1 MKVLRVTWAII
12 AVAVAGGTF
21 ALFFAGWRQSA
32 SGPVSEGQWIVASAR
47 FVPKLLTMPVHLS
60 DMVAPTSKD

>member
-12 AVAVAGGTF
+12 AVAVAGGAF

-32 SGPVSEGQWIVASAR
+32 SGPVSEGLARVGREKDDPLGLAFAPHATDAS
-47 FVPKLLTMPVHLS
+47 TMHR
-60 DMVAPTSKD
+60 A